1 VQLNMLQCEEAHNLL
16 KQSVIRNQ
24 YEDHAHFFI
33 GKEALLSEP
42 VNHNC
47 DNILKTVVV
56 GSGAIGKTCYTMV
69 AGGM

>member
-42 VNHNC
+42 VKHNC
-47 DNILKTVVV
+47 ENIKTVVV
-56 GSGAIGKTCYTMV
+56 GSGGIGKTCYTMV
-69 AGGM
+69 ADGM